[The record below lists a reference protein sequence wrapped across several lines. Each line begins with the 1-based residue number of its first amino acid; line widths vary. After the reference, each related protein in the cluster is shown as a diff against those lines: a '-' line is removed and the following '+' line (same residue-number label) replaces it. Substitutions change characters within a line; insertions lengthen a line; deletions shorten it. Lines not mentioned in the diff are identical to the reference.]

1 MIAGK
6 VRYFHSCRIHA
17 AELQNLI
24 NFRVSDRFVSVWQ
37 SFMLRFVITFVV
49 CFALFPANVISQ
61 DRKADSLQLVLKK
74 SGQDT
79 LRVNTLHE
87 LSRHFLFTDAAKAI
101 AYCREAVTLSRE
113 LSFKKGEARSM
124 QNIGVAYY
132 YTDNYDSALFYF
144 KASLVIKEEVG
155 DKKGMAS
162 SYNNIG
168 AIQTGH
174 GEDREG
180 LKNYIKALMIYE
192 ELGDADGATAACLN
206 IGNVLAEQYD
216 HVGAMKYYRLAL
228 KYAQQSG
235 SEESIADAYHNIGS
249 SHNDSEKRDSAMFY
263 YKKALAMYLEQA
275 NNERVA
281 SVYGMMGEWYFDTGA
296 NDSAEFYLM
305 KSYELNREA
314 ENSEGIAM
322 VLQFLGR
329 LKLTQGKMNEA
340 ENYLLE
346 GLAVSSELGL
356 RDYESN
362 YYRWLAE
369 YYAANNDHSKAFKYS
384 VRYASLKDSL
394 INEEGV
400 RQITEMKERYESE
413 AKQKEIELLQKDNA
427 LRASE
432 VHRQQLILWAI
443 GGGLVLALLLVISI
457 TRSLRTTKKQKEIIE
472 AQKLEVE
479 EKNTSIIDSINYAK
493 RIQLALLTK
502 DDAGNI
508 SALPEYFVLYQPK
521 DIVSG
526 DFYWNIQID
535 GYWYVAAVDCTGHG
549 VPGAFLSMLGVAFL
563 NEIAAARKELKPSE
577 VLEEL
582 RKRIVEELSHDTKDE
597 FGKDGMDISLGRFN
611 LNTNILEWSGAN
623 NPLYIVRNGEVLE
636 TEADMQTVGYQRG
649 MKLFTN
655 HELKLYSGDCVY
667 FFTDGIID
675 QFGGDRGKKFS
686 YARFRSLLTA
696 GGISSMAEMKSHIA
710 KELSLWRGNYE
721 QTDDIC
727 VIGVKIN

>member
-1 MIAGK
+1 MKQLLLIVTVFLMHVSTCVE
-6 VRYFHSCRIHA
+6 VRA
-17 AELQNLI
+17 QN
-24 NFRVSDRFVSVWQ
+24 SV
-37 SFMLRFVITFVV
+37 T
-49 CFALFPANVISQ
+49 
-61 DRKADSLQLVLKK
+61 DSLLANLKK
-74 SGQDT
+74 TGQDT
-79 LRVNTLHE
+79 FRVNALHD
-87 LSRHFLFTDAAKAI
+87 LSRNFLPTDQMLAI
-101 AYCREAVTLSRE
+101 NYCRQAVNLSRT
-113 LSFKKGEARSM
+113 LSFKRGEARSL

-132 YTDNYDSALFYF
+132 YSDNYDSALYYF
-144 KASLVIKEEVG
+144 KESLKIKEESG

-174 GEDREG
+174 GEDSEG

-228 KYAQQSG
+228 KYAQRSG
-235 SEESIADAYHNIGS
+235 NEESIADAYHNIGS

-281 SVYGMMGEWYFDTGA
+281 SVYGMMGEWYFDAGS

-305 KSYELNREA
+305 KSYELNRET

-329 LKLTQGKMNEA
+329 LKLTQGRMNEA

-346 GLAVSSELGL
+346 GLAVASELGL
-356 RDYESN
+356 REYESN

-369 YYAANNDHSKAFKYS
+369 YYAANKDHSNAFKFS

-413 AKQKEIELLQKDNA
+413 AKQREIEILQKDNA
-427 LRASE
+427 LRESE
-432 VHRQQLILWAI
+432 LQQQNIMLWAI
-443 GGGLVLALLLVISI
+443 GGGLVLALLLVFSI
-457 TRSLRTTKKQKEIIE
+457 TRSLRTAKKQNEIIE
-472 AQKLEVE
+472 AQKLVVE
-479 EKNTSIIDSINYAK
+479 EKNTNIIDSINYAK
-493 RIQLALLTK
+493 RIQLALLNKTESENT
-502 DDAGNI
+502 GNI
-508 SALPEYFVLYQPK
+508 PEHFVLYHPK

-535 GYWYVAAVDCTGHG
+535 RYWYIAAADCTGHG

-563 NEIAAARKELKPSE
+563 NEIAAGRNELKPAE
-577 VLEEL
+577 VLEQL
-582 RKRIVEELSHDTKDE
+582 RKRIVEELSRDAKDE
-597 FGKDGMDISLGRFN
+597 FGKDGMDISLGRFDTG
-611 LNTNILEWSGAN
+611 TNVLEWSGAN
-623 NPLYIVRNGEVLE
+623 IPLYIVRNDEVLE
-636 TEADMQTVGYQRG
+636 TDADSQPVGYQRE
-649 MKLFTN
+649 MKPFSN
-655 HELKLYSGDCVY
+655 HQVQLQSGDCVY

-675 QFGGDRGKKFS
+675 QFGGERGKKFS
-686 YARFRSLLTA
+686 YARFRSLILA
-696 GGISSMAEMKSHIA
+696 GQNTTMSEMKAHIG
-710 KELSLWRGNYE
+710 KELSLWRGNYD

-727 VIGVKIN
+727 VIGVKID

>member
-1 MIAGK
+1 
-6 VRYFHSCRIHA
+6 
-17 AELQNLI
+17 
-24 NFRVSDRFVSVWQ
+24 
-37 SFMLRFVITFVV
+37 MLRSVIAFVV
-49 CFALFPANVISQ
+49 CFALFPANVFSQ

-101 AYCREAVTLSRE
+101 MYCREAVVLSRE
-113 LSFKKGEARSM
+113 LSFKKGEARSL

-144 KASLVIKEEVG
+144 KASLVIKEEAG

-174 GEDREG
+174 GEDSEG

-206 IGNVLAEQYD
+206 IGNVLAELYD
-216 HVGAMKYYRLAL
+216 HAGAMKYYRLAL

-235 SEESIADAYHNIGS
+235 NQEGIADAYHNIGS

-263 YKKALAMYLEQA
+263 YKKALTMYLEQA
-275 NNERVA
+275 NSGRIA
-281 SVYGMMGEWYFDTGA
+281 SVYGMMGEWYFDAGT
-296 NDSAEFYLM
+296 NDSAEFYLS
-305 KSYELNREA
+305 KSYEMNREV
-314 ENSEGIAM
+314 ENNEGIAM

-329 LKLTQGKMNEA
+329 LKLKQGKMSEA
-340 ENYLLE
+340 EKYLLE

-356 RDYESN
+356 REYESN

-369 YYAANNDHSKAFKYS
+369 FYAANNDHSKAFKYS

-443 GGGLVLALLLVISI
+443 GVGLALALLLVISI

-502 DDAGNI
+502 DDAADT
-508 SALPEYFVLYQPK
+508 SVLPEYFVLYQPK

-526 DFYWNIQID
+526 DFYWSIQIE

-577 VLEEL
+577 VLEQL
-582 RKRIVEELSHDTKDE
+582 RKRIVDELSRDAKDE

-611 LNTNILEWSGAN
+611 LNTNVLEWSGAN
-623 NPLYIVRNGEVLE
+623 IPLYIVRNGEVLE
-636 TEADMQTVGYQRG
+636 TEADMQTVGYQRE
-649 MKLFTN
+649 MKPFTN
-655 HELKLYSGDCVY
+655 HETKLYSGDCVY

-675 QFGGDRGKKFS
+675 QFGGERGKKFS

-696 GGISSMAEMKSHIA
+696 GGISSMGEMKSHIG

-727 VIGVKIN
+727 VIGVKIV